1 MKLSYLIT
9 ILFYFPLISFA
20 QQPFLLSL
28 EQPDVDA
35 IGDAVQIEDRYYLIQ
50 NRSKNLESNY
60 NKDTNSDIVVLSE
73 DGAIIEVIN
82 LNGFRTDYQRILKVE
97 GEDIYLVGYIKS
109 DSCESKIVFSKFN
122 IFSHALEHLSSYDF
136 CDYIVVD
143 IIILT
148 GLLNHIFLDV
158 NYYDTLENRR
168 NKIIFSV
175 DSTFHLSP
183 LFEDVAYVDMLSV
196 DFSRTGYVLASPG
209 LYNFYDA
216 EFNFRKQKYVTE
228 YGGIA
233 YHSTHI
239 PFGRNY
245 ILEQYVQNVFSKPD
259 PGILV
264 RLVDSNLVVRKK
276 AVILPSAFIGLMA
289 MPFHGGIS
297 IQNENEIWAAGMF
310 GYQPNTT
317 TSIYSI
323 TKLDSNLN
331 IVCQHFLGYDTKYT
345 LFGIQS
351 FSSGGGIIFG
361 SRIREGHS
369 KNEGKDIYAIRVGEN
384 CELPAI
390 VSTNGPTDPL
400 FSISAYPNP
409 GLNDLTFS
417 VNGFEPAS
425 LRVELINESGQ
436 VLYSKTDLTNSIQVP
451 NLPAGQYFYRILKS
465 ERLLGIGAWVKA
477 NY

>member
-1 MKLSYLIT
+1 MKLLYILS
-9 ILFYFPLISFA
+9 ILFGLPMISTS

-35 IGDAVQIEDRYYLIQ
+35 IDDAVQIEDRYYLIQ

-60 NKDTNSDIVVLSE
+60 IKDTNSDLMVLSE
-73 DGAIIEVIN
+73 DGTIIEVIN

-97 GEDIYLVGYIKS
+97 GGDIYLVGYIKS

-122 IFSHALEHLSSYDF
+122 IYSHSLDHLSSYDF
-136 CDYIVVD
+136 CDFRVVD
-143 IIILT
+143 IKILK

-158 NYYDTLENRR
+158 IYYDTAEARI
-168 NKIIFSV
+168 NKIIFKV
-175 DSTFHLSP
+175 DSSYQVSP
-183 LFEDVAYVDMLSV
+183 LFEHVPYIEMLSV
-196 DFSRTGYVLASPG
+196 DFSRTGYVLASVG

-228 YGGIA
+228 NYGIA
-233 YHSTHI
+233 FHETHI

-276 AVILPSAFIGLMA
+276 VVILPPSFIGFMG
-289 MPFHGGIS
+289 MPFYGGIS

-351 FSSGGGIIFG
+351 FYSGGAMIFG
-361 SRIREGHS
+361 SRIREGF

-417 VNGFEPAS
+417 VNGFDPAS

-436 VLYSKTDLTNSIQVP
+436 VVYSKKDLTHSIQVP
-451 NLPAGQYFYRILKS
+451 NLPAGQYFYRILKA
-465 ERLLGIGAWVKA
+465 ERLLGIGAWVKV
-477 NY
+477 N